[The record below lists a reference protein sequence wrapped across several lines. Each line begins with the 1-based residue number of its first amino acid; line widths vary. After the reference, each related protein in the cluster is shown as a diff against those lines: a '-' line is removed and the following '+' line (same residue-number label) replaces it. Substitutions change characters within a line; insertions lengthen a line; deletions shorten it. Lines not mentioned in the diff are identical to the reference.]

1 MRSLISF
8 AAAMLVASF
17 TADLSMAQAKLALER
32 LEGKWTGAGTV
43 NNQKVRAELDLARV
57 LANRF
62 VQLRYRFVT
71 DGGAVFEGHAY
82 YGACPAAGAC
92 TGHWFDSQGS
102 AHALSATQTADT
114 LTSEWRTGDTPR
126 GRTEYRLT
134 GDTALVVTD
143 FIRAADG
150 TWRQFGQVS
159 YQRGG

>member
-1 MRSLISF
+1 MRSIVTLGL
-8 AAAMLVASF
+8 ALLVPAVS
-17 TADLSMAQAKLALER
+17 AGPIAQTKLALER
-32 LEGKWTGAGTV
+32 LEGKWSGAGTV
-43 NNQKVRAELDLARV
+43 NNQKVRADLELGRV

-71 DGGAVFEGHAY
+71 EGGAQFEGHAY
-82 YGACPAAGAC
+82 YAVCPAAGAC
-92 TGHWFDSQGS
+92 TGQWFDSQGS
-102 AHALSATQTADT
+102 AHALSAVQTADA

-134 GDTALVVTD
+134 GDASLSVTD
-143 FIRAADG
+143 SIRLADG